1 MKEMKV
7 FLHIVGAIALG
18 IMIAGSFTFPVLA
31 IGMFV
36 GYIAIQEIM
45 GSGSSQSNS
54 SSSPQGF
61 SEKKSIWERQ
71 DEGTW

>member
-7 FLHIVGAIALG
+7 FLHIVGAGALG
-18 IMIAGSFTFPVLA
+18 LLIAGSFTFPVLA
-31 IGMFV
+31 IGIV
-36 GYIAIQEIM
+36 AGYIIIQESM

-54 SSSPQGF
+54 SSNLQNF
-61 SEKKSIWERQ
+61 SQKKAMWERQ